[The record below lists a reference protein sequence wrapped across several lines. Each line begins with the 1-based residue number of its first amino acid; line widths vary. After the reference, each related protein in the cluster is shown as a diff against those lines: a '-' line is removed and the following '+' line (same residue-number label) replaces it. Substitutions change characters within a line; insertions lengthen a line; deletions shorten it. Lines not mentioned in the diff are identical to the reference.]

1 MTKQNKSKKNISL
14 PKSGATTAKANISG
28 PPSASGNTL
37 FPSTVPQVT
46 TKKKYKGFHG
56 FLDYIHDHILFLN
69 SSRFFA
75 GVVMILLNIGSKF
88 ISVQFSKSTE
98 EYLKFSITKQI
109 LVFAMAWM
117 ATRDIYTSLVLTA
130 VFVVLSEYLF
140 NEESTF
146 CIVPHQYRVLN
157 NIIDTNND
165 GVVSQEELNQAIQIL
180 EKAKKEKQ
188 QTSGGGGGSGS
199 ANGSGGNSTSGNS
212 TSGNVASSVPV
223 KQNIGDN
230 IKNTITKYMN

>member
-1 MTKQNKSKKNISL
+1 MTKQNKSKKNTSLKRGINLSKIST
-14 PKSGATTAKANISG
+14 KSGSV
-28 PPSASGNTL
+28 PPASAPAPGNPL
-37 FPSTVPQVT
+37 FPSAVPPTPV
-46 TKKKYKGFHG
+46 KKSYKGFHG

-75 GVVMILLNIGSKF
+75 GVIMILLNIGSKF
-88 ISVQFSKSTE
+88 ISVQFSKSAE

-130 VFVVLSEYLF
+130 VFVVLSEFLF

-157 NIIDTNND
+157 KLMDTNND
-165 GVVSQEELNQAIQIL
+165 GVVSHEELNQAIQIL

-188 QTSGGGGGSGS
+188 MNSTTQ
-199 ANGSGGNSTSGNS
+199 NGSSNGSDNNSSNSTE
-212 TSGNVASSVPV
+212 V

-230 IKNTITKYMN
+230 IKNTITKYMNSN